1 MPLVNAP
8 NSTVRP
14 TWKDALRAP
23 SASPMHRAPGHAAQD
38 PSTRAAKGSDGLM
51 PPITARWSR
60 RAVKATLNPRT
71 LLFAFSPFPS
81 GAEGE

>member
-14 TWKDALRAP
+14 TWKDALRAL

-38 PSTRAAKGSDGLM
+38 PSTRAAKESDGLM
-51 PPITARWSR
+51 PPITARRSETGTQT
-60 RAVKATLNPRT
+60 VII
-71 LLFAFSPFPS
+71 
-81 GAEGE
+81 

>member
-38 PSTRAAKGSDGLM
+38 PSTRGHLTKRTIKHAKS
-51 PPITARWSR
+51 
-60 RAVKATLNPRT
+60 
-71 LLFAFSPFPS
+71 
-81 GAEGE
+81 

>member
-23 SASPMHRAPGHAAQD
+23 PASPMNRAPGHAAQD
-38 PSTRAAKGSDGLM
+38 PSTRAAKESDRLM
-51 PPITARWSR
+51 PPISTRKSETGTQT
-60 RAVKATLNPRT
+60 VII
-71 LLFAFSPFPS
+71 
-81 GAEGE
+81 